1 MFCLIEKNGFYVE
14 IKSKGC
20 MNSIVWEMG
29 VKLRKKNSRKD
40 QLIFASTKLQKIER
54 KLQMKF
60 NDKLYQCYYSNF
72 IIFLIHAILDLKINL
87 SSSIWFHINLF

>member
-1 MFCLIEKNGFYVE
+1 
-14 IKSKGC
+14 

-87 SSSIWFHINLF
+87 SSSI

>member
-1 MFCLIEKNGFYVE
+1 MAHYYVLFDSNKVFEKNGFYVE

-40 QLIFASTKLQKIER
+40 QLIFVSTKLQKIER

-60 NDKLYQCYYSNF
+60 NDN
-72 IIFLIHAILDLKINL
+72 
-87 SSSIWFHINLF
+87 

>member
-1 MFCLIEKNGFYVE
+1 VE

-40 QLIFASTKLQKIER
+40 QLIFVSTKLQKIER
-54 KLQMKF
+54 KLQVKF
-60 NDKLYQCYYSNF
+60 NDKL
-72 IIFLIHAILDLKINL
+72 
-87 SSSIWFHINLF
+87 